1 MYHNSSGKHT
11 IMADTPAAPPNSKR
25 PEWSILGSMPG
36 CQPSASCTPVGVVPL
51 SSLFQLSDVVVVVV
65 VVPLL
70 ALGLGGGAG
79 AGAAFA
85 WRARPLGSSAGL
97 SSSVSSMCS

>member
-1 MYHNSSGKHT
+1 MYHISSGKRT
-11 IMADTPAAPPNSKR
+11 FLAVSPAVPPFSLR
-25 PEWSILGSMPG
+25 FVWSFLGSLPG
-36 CQPSASCTPVGVVPL
+36 CLSSASCTPVGVAPL